1 MGHRG
6 CGWGAGGGSLAVHPG
21 QTPLHGAARQAARL
35 LVSLVFAL
43 VLPPHP
49 RPTCLRGTF
58 HTVTRCI
65 LLIGQARLGQE
76 QTTKARPAGCLRPTL
91 VSKTRN
97 QTPGMPLTH
106 RRPAPGRESLRLL
119 SPLPCETGPR
129 VTRSSTPKGLAAGP
143 PRTLSSPC
151 LYSEALSLVTG
162 ERKDVPSSPS

>member
-1 MGHRG
+1 MG
-6 CGWGAGGGSLAVHPG
+6 WGGSLAVHPRPDA
-21 QTPLHGAARQAARL
+21 TPRGRPPGRPASRL
-35 LVSLVFAL
+35 PRVCPR
-43 VLPPHP
+43 PPPP

-76 QTTKARPAGCLRPTL
+76 QTTKARPAGCLRAAL

-143 PRTLSSPC
+143 PRTLSFPC

>member
-6 CGWGAGGGSLAVHPG
+6 CGWGGGEASRCTPARRHSTGPPARPPG
-21 QTPLHGAARQAARL
+21 FS
-35 LVSLVFAL
+35 VSLVFAL

-76 QTTKARPAGCLRPTL
+76 QTTKARPARCLRPTL

-106 RRPAPGRESLRLL
+106 RRPAPGRESLCLL

-143 PRTLSSPC
+143 PRTLSFPC